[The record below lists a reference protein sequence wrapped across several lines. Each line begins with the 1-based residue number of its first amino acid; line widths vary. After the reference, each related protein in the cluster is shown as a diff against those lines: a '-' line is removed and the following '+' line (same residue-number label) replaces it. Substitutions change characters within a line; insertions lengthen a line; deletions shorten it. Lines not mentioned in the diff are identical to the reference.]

1 LLRLQLAA
9 ETWKDAEAFRST
21 SALIGAADH
30 GSRTVAALGAG
41 DRGRL
46 PLGPCT
52 HSRPLAP
59 PWLFAA
65 DRGKSPTQGGD
76 LKWFAGVWGLCRN
89 EAELF

>member
-9 ETWKDAEAFRST
+9 ETWKDAEAFRTT

-46 PLGPCT
+46 PLGRAPI
-52 HSRPLAP
+52 RGRWRRYGYLPL
-59 PWLFAA
+59 
-65 DRGKSPTQGGD
+65 T
-76 LKWFAGVWGLCRN
+76 
-89 EAELF
+89 AENHRRKAEI